1 MSDEQQIVIAN
12 NGGGVINVLIIGSNP
27 IVISDPNITAPGE
40 VLPPGDNVDNSTII
54 SPNNA
59 IDVTAPGEV
68 LPPGNNVDNSTI
80 ISPNKAIDVTAPG
93 EVLPPGDNV
102 DNSTIISPNKA
113 IDVNEKKQVNLS
125 SSPSPI
131 ESLVTSILAFGLILT
146 LLICFWPY
154 ILSGGLLLLIV
165 RIVWL
170 WLKDQFS

>member
-27 IVISDPNITAPGE
+27 IVISDPNI
-40 VLPPGDNVDNSTII
+40 
-54 SPNNA
+54 
-59 IDVTAPGEV
+59 
-68 LPPGNNVDNSTI
+68 
-80 ISPNKAIDVTAPG
+80 TAPG